1 MASEKALSLENGLPA
16 LKNWIKDKFVT
27 KVTGKGLSTEDYTT
41 DEKEK
46 LAGIQAG
53 AQKNPTS
60 LPANGG
66 NSQTVNGHTV
76 NADVPAGAKFTDTTY
91 NDMVGAT
98 ASAAGSHGLVPAP
111 TAGSQAKFL
120 RGDGTWQVTP
130 NTTYSKA
137 TATADGLQSKEDYAK
152 LKAFQDASKYALK
165 SDIAGTYHFKG
176 SVPNQAALPSAG
188 NTSGDVYNIESK
200 SDYGPAGSNVAWTAD
215 GTWDSLGGNFAI
227 EFATAAEVLAVL
239 NA

>member
-41 DEKEK
+41 DEKDK
-46 LAGIQAG
+46 LTGIEPG

-66 NSQTVNGHTV
+66 NAATVNNHTV

-91 NDMVGAT
+91 NDMAGAT
-98 ASAAGSHGLVPAP
+98 SSAAGTHGLVPAP
-111 TAGSQAKFL
+111 AAGNQAKFL
-120 RGDGTWQVTP
+120 RGDGTWQAPP

-137 TATADGLQSKEDYAK
+137 TAAVDGLMSKEDYGK
-152 LKAFQDASKYALK
+152 LNAFQEASQYALK
-165 SDIAGTYHFKG
+165 ADIAGTYHFKG
-176 SVPNQAALPSAG
+176 SVATQSLLPTSG
-188 NTSGDVYNIESK
+188 NAVGDVYNIESK
-200 SDYGPAGSNVAWTAD
+200 SDYGPAGINVAWTAD
-215 GTWDSLGGNFAI
+215 GTWDSLGGNFTI
-227 EFATAAEVLAVL
+227 EFATAAEVLAIL